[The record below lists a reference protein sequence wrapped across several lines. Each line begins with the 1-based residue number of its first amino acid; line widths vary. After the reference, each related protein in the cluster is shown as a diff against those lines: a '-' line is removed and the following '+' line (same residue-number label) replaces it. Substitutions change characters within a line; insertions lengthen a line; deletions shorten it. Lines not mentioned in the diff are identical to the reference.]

1 MVSAAKVMKSC
12 RLSALSV
19 GVCSTKGPSSCEVAQ
34 TAITTATATASV
46 APCGPKRNAA
56 QMSPGNTT

>member
-1 MVSAAKVMKSC
+1 MYSW

-19 GVCSTKGPSSCEVAQ
+19 GVCSRNGPSSFEVAQ

-46 APCGPKRNAA
+46 APCGPKRRAA
-56 QMSPGNTT
+56 QMNAGKTM